1 MLFVVL
7 RALCNTAFAQLLR
20 LGQERASRVLAR
32 SDSGRT
38 PRTSGGAGTLGRAP
52 GPQTLGLITVNYLV
66 ATLASLVLAV
76 LHRRLHYLPPTVGL
90 GVLGGVAYIVSI
102 LLFMPA
108 MHRSG
113 VSVAVAVLQLAI
125 LCPVAYA
132 MVVSGEMPSR
142 VQWVGMAAAM
152 GALVLLSMGR
162 AVPQERKGGTPALG
176 RRFSPLLLLLF
187 FVTGISGVAMKAFHE
202 YAPAQDLPG
211 FMAVLFGTATA
222 GGALAMVVRREP
234 LRRADLALGAA
245 IGLPNAAQLEFLLRA
260 METVPAIIVFPVSSA
275 LALVLNVV
283 AAILWWGER
292 LDRATGVGLVL
303 ALAATV
309 LLNRG

>member
-1 MLFVVL
+1 MLFVFL
-7 RALCNTAFAQLLR
+7 RALSNTLFAQLLR
-20 LGQERASRVLAR
+20 LGQAR
-32 SDSGRT
+32 R
-38 PRTSGGAGTLGRAP
+38 
-52 GPQTLGLITVNYLV
+52 PQTLGLITVNYLV

-76 LHRRLHYLPPTVGL
+76 LHRRLHYLPPTVAL
-90 GVLGGVAYIVSI
+90 GTLGGVAYIVSI

-108 MHRSG
+108 MRRSG

-132 MVVSGEMPSR
+132 MVVFGELPSR
-142 VQWVGMAAAM
+142 AQWVGMAAAV
-152 GALVLLSMGR
+152 GSLVLLSLGR
-162 AVPQERKGGTPALG
+162 AVPQERKA
-176 RRFSPLLLLLF
+176 RRFSPMLLLLF
-187 FVTGISGVAMKAFHE
+187 FVTGISGICMKAFHE

-211 FMAVLFGTATA
+211 FMAILFGTATA

-275 LALVLNVV
+275 LALVLNAI

-292 LDRATGVGLVL
+292 LDRATAMGLAL

-309 LLNRG
+309 LLNQG